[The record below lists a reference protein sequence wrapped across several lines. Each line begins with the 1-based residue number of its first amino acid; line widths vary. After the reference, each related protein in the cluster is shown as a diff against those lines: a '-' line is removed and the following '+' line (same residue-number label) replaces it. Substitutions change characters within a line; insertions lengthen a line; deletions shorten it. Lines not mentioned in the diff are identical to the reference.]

1 MGGNDTVTGN
11 GNTRVSYDNATAG
24 VMVTLGVN
32 GSGTATGDDSVGTDT
47 FVSGVSRVHGSD
59 FADTITGNGGNNF
72 IEGQGGSG
80 AAVAVAVF
88 NNGFVLNNTDTHL
101 I

>member
-1 MGGNDTVTGN
+1 
-11 GNTRVSYDNATAG
+11 
-24 VMVTLGVN
+24 
-32 GSGTATGDDSVGTDT
+32 
-47 FVSGVSRVHGSD
+47 VHGSD